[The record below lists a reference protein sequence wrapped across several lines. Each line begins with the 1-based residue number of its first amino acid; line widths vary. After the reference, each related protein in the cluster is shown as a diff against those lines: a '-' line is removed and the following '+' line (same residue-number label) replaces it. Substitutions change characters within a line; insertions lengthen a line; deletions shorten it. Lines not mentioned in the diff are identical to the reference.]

1 MHQVL
6 IVFGLLSLIVTND
19 VHVWLK
25 KATMHDRC
33 NVKLHVLNDYILSVL
48 YVPGF
53 FDDNSE
59 FKMDFK
65 VGYRNVCGFTFALV
79 ENFVVTRNPI
89 RKQDL
94 RNRIDNERYYA
105 CQYNVDISYKGIPVR
120 LDFSRDITLQRIR
133 EVERY
138 ESVITAFFRYSVG
151 GWGAAGDDVAIAP
164 SEITKHERANSL
176 AVSGIVHRKNQET
189 QREDFCFSLD
199 VISEEKY
206 LTGAVCRPTKTELE
220 PLRALFSKQSII
232 WAER

>member
-1 MHQVL
+1 M
-6 IVFGLLSLIVTND
+6 IATSD
-19 VHVWLK
+19 VQAWPK

-33 NVKLHVLNDYILSVL
+33 NVKLHILTDYILSVL

-53 FDDNSE
+53 FGNNSE
-59 FKMDFK
+59 FEMDSK
-65 VGYRNVCGFTFALV
+65 VGYRNVYGFTFALV
-79 ENFVVTRNPI
+79 ENFVVTRKPI
-89 RKQDL
+89 RKKDL

-120 LDFSRDITLQRIR
+120 VDFSRDITLQRIR
-133 EVERY
+133 EVGQY
-138 ESVITAFFRYSVG
+138 ESVITAFFRYSAD
-151 GWGAAGDDVAIAP
+151 GWAAAGDDVAIAP

-199 VISEEKY
+199 VIGEEKY
-206 LTGAVCRPTKTELE
+206 LTGAVCRPTKAELE
-220 PLRALFSKQSII
+220 PLRALFSKQSIV